1 MEQHNIS
8 LETKYFEPIRNG
20 EITLLIFDRKQIS
33 PEAGD
38 CIEARKGQYS
48 VKAIVVDS
56 YIKTFSEI
64 TEREA
69 RAAGFVSKDFL
80 KDELIRRFNIDT
92 LDYLLN
98 TIDDYMFF
106 LIEVS
111 QNYKVKK
118 INTTDT
124 NFDNFIESIRE
135 TNSNLYETTSELYD
149 VWRY

>member
-1 MEQHNIS
+1 MEQYSIS

-20 EITLLIFDRKQIS
+20 EITLLIFDRKQIN

-48 VKAIVVDS
+48 VKAMVVDS

-69 RAAGFVSKDFL
+69 KAAGFVSKDFL

-106 LIEVS
+106 LIEIS
-111 QNYKVKK
+111 QNSRVKK

-124 NFDNFIESIRE
+124 NFDDFIESIRE

-149 VWRY
+149 WRY

>member
-1 MEQHNIS
+1 MEQYSIS

-33 PEAGD
+33 PEVGD

-48 VKAIVVDS
+48 VKAMVVDS

-69 RAAGFVSKDFL
+69 KAAGFVSKDFL

-98 TIDDYMFF
+98 SIDDYMFF
-106 LIEVS
+106 LIKIS
-111 QNYKVKK
+111 QNSRVKK

-124 NFDNFIESIRE
+124 NFDDFIESIKE

-149 VWRY
+149 WRY